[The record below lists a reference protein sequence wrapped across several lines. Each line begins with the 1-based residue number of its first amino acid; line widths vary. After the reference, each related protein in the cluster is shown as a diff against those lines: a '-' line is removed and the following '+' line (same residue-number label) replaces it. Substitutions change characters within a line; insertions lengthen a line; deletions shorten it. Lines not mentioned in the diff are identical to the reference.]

1 MEWNDSNPSLV
12 WLHFLKGKCLI
23 LTGFNKNNF
32 ETENCYFLQTQK
44 AQLFS
49 VKSSWRLNSFF
60 SFQRILCTYAVTI
73 LKHHFGEFSMT
84 SFVRFG
90 LLVWS
95 AMILWTYHDP
105 VLFAELVTM
114 DCCRVMAPKP
124 QQKTKE
130 LVEGGVRIPGWVVS
144 DVSTL
149 SSIFIFCKL
158 QHLVLFLNP
167 SSTMLWAWFKGVKL
181 GASECKNQT
190 DTAKIFDRRVPHPWI
205 LD

>member
-1 MEWNDSNPSLV
+1 MEVINAKGTTVVCEKL
-12 WLHFLKGKCLI
+12 LKVELGK
-23 LTGFNKNNF
+23 F
-32 ETENCYFLQTQK
+32 
-44 AQLFS
+44 
-49 VKSSWRLNSFF
+49 V
-60 SFQRILCTYAVTI
+60 FQRILCSYVVTI

-84 SFVRFG
+84 TFVRFG

-144 DVSTL
+144 DFSPL

-167 SSTMLWAWFKGVKL
+167 SATM
-181 GASECKNQT
+181 
-190 DTAKIFDRRVPHPWI
+190 P
-205 LD
+205 